1 MKTELICVD
10 IDGTLLK
17 NDKELSEEVKNSL
30 TSAYNMGIKIAL
42 VSGRMPSGVTLIER
56 KLGFPCIKICN
67 AGTFIMSG
75 NECLDSCYLDKEV
88 MLKIYNVY
96 SPKYNIP
103 LWVFKNE
110 KWYVTGID
118 RYIEK
123 ERVDIQTEPRLT
135 DINSLYKGWA
145 NQFGPNK
152 ILFGADPKIIQEIV
166 DDLNER
172 NLPEIDIARSA
183 DHFLEI
189 FPKGV
194 NKGTAMHRV
203 CEIYSINPENTM
215 AFGDHELDIPLI
227 KEAGFGIAMGNAVE
241 KLKAVADYVTLSNEE
256 DGVAYAIKKFILD

>member
-75 NECLDSCYLDKEV
+75 NERLDSCYLDKEV

-123 ERVDIQTEPRLT
+123 
-135 DINSLYKGWA
+135 KG
-145 NQFGPNK
+145 
-152 ILFGADPKIIQEIV
+152 
-166 DDLNER
+166 
-172 NLPEIDIARSA
+172 
-183 DHFLEI
+183 
-189 FPKGV
+189 
-194 NKGTAMHRV
+194 
-203 CEIYSINPENTM
+203 
-215 AFGDHELDIPLI
+215 
-227 KEAGFGIAMGNAVE
+227 
-241 KLKAVADYVTLSNEE
+241 
-256 DGVAYAIKKFILD
+256 